1 MFHVKQ
7 LVKPLAKETKR
18 RAWPAEKVQ
27 LWPLARIKPYPNNP
41 RTHSEEQVKQIA
53 ASMQRFGV
61 TSPVLVDEKG
71 ILIYGH
77 GRLRA
82 AQFLELARL
91 PVVVARGWSEDD
103 KRAYRIAD
111 NQIALNAEWDV
122 PLLSVELRELSLSGY
137 DMPILGFG
145 DMELVEFMAYR
156 DGEVGEQGEVA
167 APDREL
173 TDTEKPL
180 MIEVWQRLAGEWLAI
195 IEKQE
200 TLSTNFTRGAL
211 AALFLRAR
219 FFGSAI
225 PGQATLAYTPHR
237 ALTAAGRTISVP
249 EALRKALTNEQNIVE
264 RLWFVMGGKPR
275 LDGLLGSTLPF
286 LDARIPG
293 EFPVDLARSLIDEF
307 CPPGGRVLDPCH
319 GWGGRMLGFLLS
331 KAGTYHGFDTDPLT
345 VNGVQAMFDDLHS
358 YADGKR
364 AASLVCHPFEDAKLK
379 QDYDFALT
387 SPPYFDTEKYGGP
400 ESSWRRYKTFETW
413 VDGFYRP
420 LLTKAARALKPGGMF
435 ALQIG
440 NQRYPLEQAARDLA
454 PDCGLAA
461 VATRF
466 TEMSDHG
473 YVGLGT
479 EGAVERDPAEHEV
492 VLLLRAGGD
501 YEAAAVDVARKYGRV
516 L

>member
-1 MFHVKQ
+1 M
-7 LVKPLAKETKR
+7 PESKEKKH

-27 LWPLARIKPYPNNP
+27 LWSLARIKPYPNNP
-41 RTHSEEQVKQIA
+41 RSHSEEQIRQIA
-53 ASMQRFGV
+53 NSMQRFGV

-71 ILIYGH
+71 VLIYGH

-82 AQFLELARL
+82 AQFLDLARL
-91 PVVVARGWSEDD
+91 PVVVARGWSEED

-122 PLLSVELRELSLSGY
+122 PLLAVELRELSLSGY
-137 DMPILGFG
+137 DMPLLGFG

-156 DGEVGEQGEVA
+156 DGEVEDQDKAV
-167 APDREL
+167 PDREL
-173 TDTEKPL
+173 SDDEKPL
-180 MIEVWQRLAGEWLAI
+180 MIKAWQRLAGEWLAI
-195 IEKQE
+195 LEKQE
-200 TLSTNFTRGAL
+200 LLSTNFTRGAL

-219 FFGSAI
+219 FFGAAI

-249 EALRKALTNEQNIVE
+249 EALRKALSNEQNIIE

-275 LDGLLGSTLPF
+275 LDGLLTSTLPF

-307 CPPGGRVLDPCH
+307 VPPGGRVLDPCH

-331 KAGTYHGFDTDPLT
+331 KAAHYHGFDTDPLT
-345 VNGVQAMFDDLHS
+345 VKGVQAMFDDLRG
-358 YADGKR
+358 YADGARIALLECK
-364 AASLVCHPFEDAKLK
+364 PFEESVLGAKTF
-379 QDYDFALT
+379 DFALT
-387 SPPYFDTEKYGGP
+387 SPPYFDTEKYGGK
-400 ESSWRRYKTFETW
+400 ESSWRRYQTFDAW
-413 VDGFYRP
+413 VEGFYRP
-420 LLTKAARALKPGGMF
+420 LLTKTARALKPGGVF

-440 NQRYPLEQAARDLA
+440 NQRHPLERVARELA
-454 PDCGLAA
+454 EDCGFGV

-466 TEMSDHG
+466 TEMADHG

-492 VLLLRAGGD
+492 VVLLRAGGTGD
-501 YEAAAVDVARKYGRV
+501 APEQHAAAEPVSAR
-516 L
+516 

>member
-1 MFHVKQ
+1 MPPRKRGE
-7 LVKPLAKETKR
+7 PESGKR
-18 RAWPAEKVQ
+18 RAWPAERVQ

-41 RTHSEEQVKQIA
+41 RTHSEEQVRQIA
-53 ASMQRFGV
+53 NSMQRFGV
-61 TSPVLVDEKG
+61 TSPVLVDERG
-71 ILIYGH
+71 VLIYGH

-82 AQFLELARL
+82 AQFLKLARL
-91 PVVVARGWSEDD
+91 PVVVAKGWLEDD

-137 DMPILGFG
+137 DMPLLGFG

-156 DGEVGEQGEVA
+156 DGEIGDQGEIA

-173 TDTEKPL
+173 SDDEKPL
-180 MIEVWQRLAGEWLAI
+180 MIEAWKRLAGEWLSI

-200 TLSTNFTRGAL
+200 LLSTNFTKGAL

-219 FFGSAI
+219 FFGGTI

-249 EALRKALTNEQNIVE
+249 EALRKALTNEQNIIE

-293 EFPVDLARSLIDEF
+293 EFPIDLARSLIDEF

-331 KAGTYHGFDTDPLT
+331 KAATYHGFDTDPLT
-345 VNGVQAMFDDLHS
+345 VKGVQLMFDDLHG
-358 YADGKR
+358 YAESKR

-387 SPPYFDTEKYGGP
+387 SPPYFDTEKYGGQ
-400 ESSWRRYKTFETW
+400 ESSWQRYKSFDAW

-420 LLTKAARALKPGGMF
+420 LLTKTARALKPGGVF
-435 ALQIG
+435 A
-440 NQRYPLEQAARDLA
+440 
-454 PDCGLAA
+454 
-461 VATRF
+461 
-466 TEMSDHG
+466 
-473 YVGLGT
+473 
-479 EGAVERDPAEHEV
+479 
-492 VLLLRAGGD
+492 
-501 YEAAAVDVARKYGRV
+501 
-516 L
+516 